1 MSTGLGLCH
10 FTFAVRQQ
18 RLSPLTLMARP
29 TPVSEVVG
37 EARSS
42 LQSILGGEADS
53 ISLTLC
59 DSSGL
64 ELAADPPS
72 ETCLAGSYTS
82 LIQRGAALSPDGDPP
97 VVLIETE
104 KRITII
110 KEIDGIVVAASQKT
124 EQGNFS

>member
-1 MSTGLGLCH
+1 
-10 FTFAVRQQ
+10 
-18 RLSPLTLMARP
+18 MARP

-64 ELAADPPS
+64 ELAG
-72 ETCLAGSYTS
+72 EEWGV
-82 LIQRGAALSPDGDPP
+82 R
-97 VVLIETE
+97 VRVE
-104 KRITII
+104 
-110 KEIDGIVVAASQKT
+110 V
-124 EQGNFS
+124 